1 MQGED
6 LEIRQLNLTD
16 PRIAEQLN
24 RLLQDAGL
32 RLDDG
37 IEYFAGMYDADD
49 VLVGCGGIDGNII
62 KCLAVADATR
72 GSGVSAML
80 ISHLVNEVLD
90 AGNEYVRVFTKP
102 EYKSL
107 FKSLG
112 FYVCGESPAAV
123 LLESDNRPLKRYCEY
138 LSQHQADGVIVANAD
153 PITLG
158 HLYLISE
165 AASQCSKLAVIAV
178 GQHPKNT
185 FMYAERIAMLRKAT
199 VHLPNVEVLEGSE
212 YIISQFSFPSYFI
225 KRADDI
231 SRTQAELDLDIFC
244 RHIAPALGCKKRFV
258 GTEPLDALT
267 AQYNAAMKDLLPQS
281 RIEVVE
287 IERMEQE
294 KFPVSASRVRK
305 ALSGNRLND
314 ALSLV
319 PESDTPYLLAL
330 LAVKALRKELNLA
343 PKPGLVDP
351 HDNGSHSDMD
361 YALMSQS
368 IDSLREFFTAIAVYA
383 FESESVSYETLSSL
397 GIEAEKRM
405 MAATG
410 GVNTHRG
417 AIFSMGLAV
426 ASAARMLSGKSS
438 NSLRDEIA
446 FLASLF
452 PTPADDSH
460 GQTVKRKY
468 GKTGALDNAVSG
480 YATLFDS
487 WLPYYRQTEKTE
499 SDSLR
504 LLMKIISELDDSNAI
519 YRAGVEKAEEAR
531 GKAARLAKDGCDPI
545 SLKKLNEE
553 FKRDNISH
561 GGAADMLA
569 LTFFIDSIFN
579 SIDTLNLKTI

>member
-16 PRIAEQLN
+16 SSIAEQLN
-24 RLLQDAGL
+24 RLLHDAGL

-37 IEYFAGMYDADD
+37 IKYFAGMFDADER
-49 VLVGCGGIDGNII
+49 LVGCGGIDGNII
-62 KCLAVADATR
+62 KCLAVADETR
-72 GSGVSAML
+72 GSGASAML

-102 EYKSL
+102 EYKNL

-112 FYVCGESPAAV
+112 FTICGESPAAV
-123 LLESDNRPLKRYCEY
+123 LLESDNRPLRRYCEY

-158 HLYLISE
+158 HLYLIE
-165 AASQCSKLAVIAV
+165 RAASECSKLAVIVV

-185 FMYAERIAMLRKAT
+185 FSYEERTAMLRKAT
-199 VHLPNVEVLEGSE
+199 AHLPNVEVLEGSE

-225 KRADDI
+225 KRADEI
-231 SRTQAELDLDIFC
+231 SRTQAELDLDIFT
-244 RHIAPALGCKKRFV
+244 RHIAPALGCVRRFV

-267 AQYNAAMKDLLPQS
+267 AQYNAAMKDILPPS
-281 RIEVVE
+281 GVEVVE

-294 KFPVSASRVRK
+294 MCPVSASRVRK
-305 ALSGNRLND
+305 ALGENRLND
-314 ALSLV
+314 ALLLI
-319 PESDTPYLLAL
+319 PNTDTPYLLAL
-330 LAVKALRKELNLA
+330 LAVRALRKELNLA

-351 HDNGSHSDMD
+351 YDNGSHTDMD
-361 YALMSQS
+361 YTLMCRS
-368 IDSLREFFTAIAVYA
+368 IESLRNFFVKIAVTAY
-383 FESESVSYETLSSL
+383 ESEEIGCDTLRRL

-426 ASAARMLSGKSS
+426 AAAARILSGKSHKP
-438 NSLRDEIA
+438 LRDEIA
-446 FLASLF
+446 SIAGDFTS
-452 PTPADDSH
+452 PAEDTH
-460 GQTVKRKY
+460 GQSVKRKY
-468 GKTGALDNAVSG
+468 GKSGALDNARSG
-480 YATLFDS
+480 YAMLFDS
-487 WLPYYRQTEKTE
+487 WLPYYRDTLKTDN
-499 SDSLR
+499 DSLR

-531 GKAARLAKDGCDPI
+531 VKAGRLAKDGCNPD

-569 LTFFIDSIFN
+569 LTFFADSITPIN
-579 SIDTLNLKTI
+579 